1 MSLYVRSTGEG
12 RAVLWIHGY
21 TMDASVWEPLWNLLP
36 GWRHVGVD
44 LPGHG
49 RSGPLR
55 PGTSL
60 PALAAE
66 LAGLAR
72 AESATLVVAE
82 SIGSMIALQLAVDH
96 PDDVR
101 GLIVGSP
108 TIAGAP
114 PEPGTAERYRAL
126 AGLARMGADGEQL
139 ADLWMSSPPD
149 IFRGTEDHPGLRAR
163 LRAIVARH
171 SWRELRD
178 GAMHGLS
185 RHVHTVEDLRGI
197 RARTLVVVGDRD
209 MPTFRAGAALLRESV
224 PRCRTVTVPGAGHL
238 CLIER
243 PEVVAPLV
251 AAHLR
256 LSALDAH
263 EADDVDDVDEEAGRA
278 DSRAL

>member
-1 MSLYVRSTGEG
+1 MSLYVRATGEG

-21 TMDASVWEPLWNLLP
+21 TMDASVWEPLWGLLP

-60 PALAAE
+60 PELAAE
-66 LAGLAR
+66 LAALAR
-72 AESATLVVAE
+72 AESARLVVAE
-82 SIGSMIALQLAVDH
+82 SIGSMIALQLAIDH
-96 PDDVR
+96 AADVQ

-114 PEPGTAERYRAL
+114 AEPGTAERYRAL
-126 AGLARMGADGEQL
+126 AGLARMGAEGEQL

-149 IFRGTEDHPGLRAR
+149 IFRGTEEHPALRAG

-185 RHVHTVEDLRGI
+185 RHVHTAGDLRGI
-197 RARTLVVVGDRD
+197 RARTLVVVGERD
-209 MPTFRAGAALLRESV
+209 MPTFRASAGLLREYV
-224 PRCRTVTVPGAGHL
+224 PGCRTVTVPGAGHL
-238 CLIER
+238 CMIER
-243 PEVVAPLV
+243 PATVAPV
-251 AAHLR
+251 IAEHLR
-256 LSALDAH
+256 LSSLD
-263 EADDVDDVDEEAGRA
+263 VWEEAGRA

>member
-1 MSLYVRSTGEG
+1 MSLYVRTRGDGPS
-12 RAVLWIHGY
+12 VLWIHGY
-21 TMDASVWEPLWNLLP
+21 TMDSSVWEPLWELLP

-49 RSGPLR
+49 RSEPLV

-66 LAGLAR
+66 LAGVAR

-96 PDDVR
+96 PLDVH

-114 PEPGTAERYRAL
+114 AEAGTAGRYRVL
-126 AGLARMGADGEQL
+126 AGLARMGADGERL
-139 ADLWMSSPPD
+139 ADVWMASPPD
-149 IFRGTEDHPGLRAR
+149 IFRGTEQHPELRAR

-178 GAMHGLS
+178 GAMYGLS
-185 RHVHTVEDLRGI
+185 RHVHTVADLGGI
-197 RARTLVVVGDRD
+197 RARTLVVVGGQD
-209 MPTFRAGAALLRESV
+209 MPTFRASAELLRGSV
-224 PRCRTVTVPGAGHL
+224 PRCRRVTVPGAGHL
-238 CLIER
+238 CMIER
-243 PEVVAPLV
+243 PAAVAPV
-251 AAHLR
+251 IDAHLR
-256 LSALDAH
+256 LAAMEVEH
-263 EADDVDDVDEEAGRA
+263 A
-278 DSRAL
+278 DS